1 MGLIADRN
9 NNRLSKM
16 KHKKEKTKTKKMNRT
31 SINGQ
36 KT

>member
-1 MGLIADRN
+1 MGLMADR

-31 SINGQ
+31 SING
-36 KT
+36 